1 MNKIKSFVLGKDK
14 DGQITRLLFFVP
26 ILLIL
31 IGFIYEPNIQ
41 ELLKG
46 LLTIIT
52 TKDRL
57 FTDYFAL
64 VGEGASYLNAGLVTL
79 VFAIIIKLVK
89 PNLNGMALA
98 AQYMTAGFAFMGID
112 ITNVW
117 PIYLGVFLY
126 SKFRKEEFKNYI
138 YMAMLLADLGPFV
151 SEIYF
156 IENLQLI
163 FSIPLGVLLG
173 VVIGFV
179 VVPLAQ
185 FTNVVNKGYNLYNIG
200 FASGL
205 LAIVVA
211 SAFKL
216 FGNDLTK
223 ESYIYTG
230 SNVNQ
235 LIILSIIS
243 VVFVVY
249 GLLLNKENIKGFIDI
264 IKDSGRA
271 PSDFVIK
278 YGAGPTLINM
288 GLAGLLTTLFLVITK
303 AQVSGGLLYAGY
315 LSVLGFAAFG
325 KQVRSITYIY
335 VGALVCS
342 LLGLFD
348 LTSATIGMCVMLGT
362 AIAPIGG
369 HYGMVVGMISILVHL
384 TIVSNLSQ
392 LHGNCVLYNN
402 GFAAGFVAM
411 ILVPIIDGIRGGFNR
426 D

>member
-1 MNKIKSFVLGKDK
+1 MNNIKSLILGKDK

-26 ILLIL
+26 ILFIIL
-31 IGFIYEPNIQ
+31 SVIYEPNIL
-41 ELLKG
+41 ELIKG
-46 LLTIIT
+46 LVKIIST
-52 TKDRL
+52 EDRL
-57 FTDYFAL
+57 FTDYFVLAK
-64 VGEGASYLNAGLVTL
+64 EGAAYLNAGLVTL
-79 VFAIIIKLVK
+79 IFAIIIKLVK

-117 PIYLGVFLY
+117 PIYLGVFIY

-156 IENLQLI
+156 IENLHLI
-163 FSIPLGVLLG
+163 YSIPLGILGG
-173 VVIGFV
+173 VVIGFI

-216 FGNDLTK
+216 FGHDLSK
-223 ESYIYTG
+223 QSLIYEG
-230 SNVNQ
+230 SNLAQ

-243 VVFVVY
+243 VVFVIY
-249 GLLLNKENIKGFIDI
+249 GLLIGKDNVKGFVKI

-278 YGAGPTLINM
+278 YGAGPTIINI
-288 GLAGLLTTLFLVITK
+288 GLSGLVTTLFLVITK

-315 LSVLGFAAFG
+315 LSVLGFSAFG

-348 LTSATIGMCVMLGT
+348 LSSATIGMCVMLGT
-362 AIAPIGG
+362 AVSPIGG
-369 HYGMVVGMISILVHL
+369 HYGMVAGMISILVHL
-384 TIVSNLSQ
+384 TIVTNLAP

>member
-1 MNKIKSFVLGKDK
+1 MNNIKSLILGKDK
-14 DGQITRLLFFVP
+14 DGQITRLLFFIP
-26 ILLIL
+26 ILFIIL
-31 IGFIYEPNIQ
+31 SVIYEPNIL
-41 ELLKG
+41 ELIKG
-46 LLTIIT
+46 LIKIIST
-52 TKDRL
+52 EDRL
-57 FTDYFAL
+57 FTDYFVLAK
-64 VGEGASYLNAGLVTL
+64 EGAAYLNAGLVTL
-79 VFAIIIKLVK
+79 IFAIIIKLVK

-117 PIYLGVFLY
+117 PIYLGVFIY

-156 IENLQLI
+156 IENLHLI
-163 FSIPLGVLLG
+163 YSIPLGILG
-173 VVIGFV
+173 GLVIGFI

-216 FGNDLTK
+216 FGHDLSK
-223 ESYIYTG
+223 QSLIYEG
-230 SNVNQ
+230 SNLTQ

-243 VVFVVY
+243 VVFVIY
-249 GLLLNKENIKGFIDI
+249 GLLIGNDNVKGFVKI

-278 YGAGPTLINM
+278 YGVGPTIINM
-288 GLAGLLTTLFLVITK
+288 GLAGLVTTLFLVITK

-315 LSVLGFAAFG
+315 LSVLGFSAFG

-348 LTSATIGMCVMLGT
+348 LSSATIGMCVMLGT
-362 AIAPIGG
+362 AVSPIGG
-369 HYGMVVGMISILVHL
+369 HYGMVAGMISILVHL
-384 TIVSNLSQ
+384 TIVTNLAP